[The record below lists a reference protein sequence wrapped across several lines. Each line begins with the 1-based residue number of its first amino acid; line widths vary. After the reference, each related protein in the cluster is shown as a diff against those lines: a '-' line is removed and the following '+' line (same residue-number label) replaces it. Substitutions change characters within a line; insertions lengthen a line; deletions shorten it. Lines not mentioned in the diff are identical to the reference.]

1 MRAGSEVTTG
11 PIPVGQ
17 FVNLVRNTIRHDQI
31 FQNQVITGEITQWK
45 QYPSGHTYFTLRDSD
60 GQISAVIWKGRCNID
75 PLIEEG
81 SVVVV
86 IANLDLYTKAGKIQ
100 LVVNRIEPVNKL
112 GLLEERKK
120 LLIESLRKE
129 GLLDRPRQDLPAIPK
144 HIAIITGTGSAALS
158 DMNRLIDNRWPRLRR
173 TIIGVTVQGENA
185 SNEIVRGILAAGKLS
200 LKATAARLN
209 QPPVDLIIVGRGGGA
224 PEDLWAFNLEP
235 VVRAIIASTVPV
247 ISAVGHE
254 SDLLVS
260 DLVADLRA
268 STPSNAVELCVPE
281 FDYHQM
287 LIHHLLERLDE
298 STNRLILDCR
308 HNLQFYQSRL
318 LNAPLKGIYNAN
330 QQVAELSNR
339 LANAVSSKFSN
350 ARKKI
355 QLLNNTIQLLMQKSV
370 ADETTRLAVIK
381 SALNSAHP
389 RNVLDRGYSMITNVD
404 GAVVSNSQD
413 LAKGQQV
420 ILALSDGEAKAT
432 IDEIEQKGERNE

>member
-17 FVNLVRNTIRHDQI
+17 FVNLIRNTIRHDQL

-45 QYPSGHTYFTLRDSD
+45 RYPSGHTYFTLRDSD
-60 GQISAVIWKGRCNID
+60 GQISAVIWQGRCHID
-75 PLIEEG
+75 PIIEEG

-86 IANLDLYTKAGKIQ
+86 IANLDLYAKAGKIQ

-112 GLLEERKK
+112 GLLEEQKK
-120 LLIESLRKE
+120 LLIESLRTE
-129 GLLDRPRQDLPAIPK
+129 GLLDRPRQDMPTIPK

-158 DMNRLIDNRWPRLRR
+158 DMNRLIDNRWPGLRR
-173 TIIGVTVQGENA
+173 TVIGVTVQGDNA
-185 SNEIVRGILAAGKLS
+185 ANEIVRGILAAGKLS
-200 LKATAARLN
+200 NPDTANRFN
-209 QPPVDLIIVGRGGGA
+209 QTPVDLIIVGRGGGA

-235 VVRAIIASTVPV
+235 VVRAIIASKVPV

-281 FDYHQM
+281 YDFHQM
-287 LIHHLLERLDE
+287 LIQNLFERLDE
-298 STNRLILDCR
+298 STNRLLQDCR
-308 HNLQFYQSRL
+308 HNLQFFQSRL

-339 LANAVSSKFSN
+339 LTTAVTSKFSN
-350 ARKKI
+350 AREKL
-355 QLLNNTIQLLMQKSV
+355 QLLDNTIQLAMQKTL
-370 ADETTRLAVIK
+370 ADETTRLAVLN
-381 SALNSAHP
+381 SALKSAHP
-389 RNVLDRGYSMITNVD
+389 RNVLDRGYSMITKQD
-404 GAVVSNSQD
+404 GSIVSNSQD
-413 LAKGQQV
+413 LTKGQQI
-420 ILALSDGEAKAT
+420 ILALSDGKAKAT
-432 IDEIEQKGERNE
+432 VDEIEQKGE

>member
-17 FVNLVRNTIRHDQI
+17 FVNLIRSTIRHDQL

-45 QYPSGHTYFTLRDSD
+45 RYPSGHTYFTLRDSD
-60 GQISAVIWKGRCNID
+60 GQISAVIWQGRCHID
-75 PLIEEG
+75 PIIEEG

-86 IANLDLYTKAGKIQ
+86 IANLDLYAKAGKIQ

-112 GLLEERKK
+112 GLLEEQKK
-120 LLIESLRKE
+120 LLIESLRAE
-129 GLLDRPRQDLPAIPK
+129 GLLDRPRQEMPTIPK

-158 DMNRLIDNRWPRLRR
+158 DMNRLIDNRWPGLRR
-173 TIIGVTVQGENA
+173 TVIGVTVQGDNA
-185 SNEIVRGILAAGKLS
+185 ANEIVRGILAAGKLS
-200 LKATAARLN
+200 NPDTANRFN
-209 QPPVDLIIVGRGGGA
+209 QTPVDLIIVGRGGGA

-235 VVRAIIASTVPV
+235 VVRAIIASKVPV

-281 FDYHQM
+281 YDFHQM
-287 LIHHLLERLDE
+287 LIQNLFERLDE
-298 STNRLILDCR
+298 STNRLLQDCR
-308 HNLQFYQSRL
+308 HNLQFFQSRL

-339 LANAVSSKFSN
+339 LTTAVTSKFSN
-350 ARKKI
+350 AREKL
-355 QLLNNTIQLLMQKSV
+355 QLLDNTIQLAMQKTL
-370 ADETTRLAVIK
+370 ADETTRLAVLN
-381 SALNSAHP
+381 SALKSAHP
-389 RNVLDRGYSMITNVD
+389 RNVLDRGYSMITKQD
-404 GAVVSNSQD
+404 GSIVSNSQD
-413 LAKGQQV
+413 LTKGQQI
-420 ILALSDGEAKAT
+420 ILALSDGKAKAT
-432 IDEIEQKGERNE
+432 VDEIEQKGE

>member
-17 FVNLVRNTIRHDQI
+17 FVNLIRNTIRHDQL

-45 QYPSGHTYFTLRDSD
+45 RYPSGHTYFTLRDSD
-60 GQISAVIWKGRCNID
+60 GQISAVIWQGRCHID
-75 PLIEEG
+75 PIIEEG

-112 GLLEERKK
+112 GLLEEQKK
-120 LLIESLRKE
+120 LLIESLKTE
-129 GLLDRPRQDLPAIPK
+129 GLLDRPRQDMPTIPK

-158 DMNRLIDNRWPRLRR
+158 DMNRLIDNRWPGLRR
-173 TIIGVTVQGENA
+173 TVIGVTVQGDNA
-185 SNEIVRGILAAGKLS
+185 ANEIVRGILAAGKLS
-200 LKATAARLN
+200 NPDTAYSFN

-235 VVRAIIASTVPV
+235 VVRAIIASKVPV

-281 FDYHQM
+281 YDFHQM
-287 LIHHLLERLDE
+287 LIQNLFERLDE
-298 STNRLILDCR
+298 STNRLLQDCR
-308 HNLQFYQSRL
+308 HNLQFFQSRL

-339 LANAVSSKFSN
+339 LTTAVTSKFSN
-350 ARKKI
+350 AREKL
-355 QLLNNTIQLLMQKSV
+355 QLLDNTIQLAMQKTL
-370 ADETTRLAVIK
+370 ADETTRLAVLN
-381 SALNSAHP
+381 SALKSAHP
-389 RNVLDRGYSMITNVD
+389 RNVLDRGYSMITKQD
-404 GAVVSNSQD
+404 GSIVSNSQD
-413 LAKGQQV
+413 LTKGQQI
-420 ILALSDGEAKAT
+420 ILALSDGKAKAT
-432 IDEIEQKGERNE
+432 VDEIGQKGE

>member
-17 FVNLVRNTIRHDQI
+17 FVNLVRNTLRHDQL

-45 QYPSGHTYFTLRDSD
+45 QYSSGHTYFTLRDSD

-75 PLIEEG
+75 PVIEEG

-86 IANLDLYTKAGKIQ
+86 IANLDLYAKAGKIQ

-112 GLLEERKK
+112 GLLEEQKK
-120 LLIESLRKE
+120 MLVESLRKE
-129 GLLDRPRQDLPAIPK
+129 GLLDRPRQELPAIPK

-158 DMNRLIDNRWPRLRR
+158 DMNRLIDNRWPGLRR

-185 SNEIVRGILAAGKLS
+185 ANEIVRGLLAAGKLS
-200 LKATAARLN
+200 DLATAARLN

-268 STPSNAVELCVPE
+268 STPSNAVERGVPE
-281 FDYHQM
+281 YDYHQM
-287 LIHHLLERLDE
+287 LIQHLHERLDE
-298 STNRLILDCR
+298 STNRLLQDYR
-308 HNLQFYQSRL
+308 HNLQFIQSRL

-330 QQVAELSNR
+330 QQIADLSNR
-339 LANAVSSKFSN
+339 LSNAVSSKFSN
-350 ARKKI
+350 AREKL
-355 QLLNNTIQLLMQKSV
+355 QSLNNTIQLLVRKML
-370 ADETTRLAVIK
+370 ADETTRLAVF
-381 SALNSAHP
+381 SSSLNSAHP
-389 RNVLDRGYSMITNVD
+389 KNVLDRGYSMITKQD
-404 GAVVSNSQD
+404 GTVVSNSQD
-413 LAKGQQV
+413 LVKGQQV

-432 IDEIEQKGERNE
+432 IDEIEQKGE

>member
-17 FVNLVRNTIRHDQI
+17 FVNLIRNTIRHDQL

-45 QYPSGHTYFTLRDSD
+45 RYPSGHTYFTLRDSD
-60 GQISAVIWKGRCNID
+60 GQISAVIWQGRCHID
-75 PLIEEG
+75 PIIEEG

-86 IANLDLYTKAGKIQ
+86 IANLDLYAKAGKIQ

-112 GLLEERKK
+112 GLLEEQKK
-120 LLIESLRKE
+120 LLIESLRTE
-129 GLLDRPRQDLPAIPK
+129 GLLDRPRQEMPTIPK

-158 DMNRLIDNRWPRLRR
+158 DMNRLIDNRWPGLRR
-173 TIIGVTVQGENA
+173 TVIGVTVQGDNA
-185 SNEIVRGILAAGKLS
+185 ANEIVRGILAAGKLS
-200 LKATAARLN
+200 NPDTANRFN
-209 QPPVDLIIVGRGGGA
+209 QTPVDLIIVGRGGGA

-235 VVRAIIASTVPV
+235 VVRAIIASKVPV

-281 FDYHQM
+281 YDFHQM
-287 LIHHLLERLDE
+287 LIQNLFERLDE
-298 STNRLILDCR
+298 STNRLLQDCR
-308 HNLQFYQSRL
+308 HNLQFFQSRL

-339 LANAVSSKFSN
+339 LTTAVTSKFSN
-350 ARKKI
+350 AREKL
-355 QLLNNTIQLLMQKSV
+355 QLLNNTIQLAMQKTL
-370 ADETTRLAVIK
+370 ADEATRLAVLN
-381 SALNSAHP
+381 SALKSAHP
-389 RNVLDRGYSMITNVD
+389 RNVLDRGYSMITKQD
-404 GAVVSNSQD
+404 GSIVSNSQD
-413 LAKGQQV
+413 LTKGQQI
-420 ILALSDGEAKAT
+420 ILALSDGKAKAT
-432 IDEIEQKGERNE
+432 VDEIEQKGE

>member
-17 FVNLVRNTIRHDQI
+17 FVNLIRNTIRHDQL

-45 QYPSGHTYFTLRDSD
+45 RYPSGHTYFTLRDSD
-60 GQISAVIWKGRCNID
+60 GQISAVIWQGRCHID
-75 PLIEEG
+75 PIIEEG

-112 GLLEERKK
+112 GLLEEQKK
-120 LLIESLRKE
+120 LLIESLKTE
-129 GLLDRPRQDLPAIPK
+129 GLLDRPRQEMPTIPK

-158 DMNRLIDNRWPRLRR
+158 DMNRLIDNRWPGLRR
-173 TIIGVTVQGENA
+173 TVIGVTVQGDNA
-185 SNEIVRGILAAGKLS
+185 ANEIVRGILAAGKLS
-200 LKATAARLN
+200 NPDTAYRFN

-235 VVRAIIASTVPV
+235 VVRAIIASKVPV

-281 FDYHQM
+281 YDFHQM
-287 LIHHLLERLDE
+287 LIQNLFERLDE
-298 STNRLILDCR
+298 STNRLLQDCR
-308 HNLQFYQSRL
+308 HNLQFFQSRL

-339 LANAVSSKFSN
+339 LTTAVTSKFSN
-350 ARKKI
+350 AREKL
-355 QLLNNTIQLLMQKSV
+355 QLLDNTIQLAMQKTL
-370 ADETTRLAVIK
+370 ADETTRLAVLN
-381 SALNSAHP
+381 SALKSAHP
-389 RNVLDRGYSMITNVD
+389 RNVLDRGYSMITKQD
-404 GAVVSNSQD
+404 GSIVSNSQD
-413 LAKGQQV
+413 LTKGQQI
-420 ILALSDGEAKAT
+420 ILALSDGKAKAT
-432 IDEIEQKGERNE
+432 VDEIEQKGE

>member
-17 FVNLVRNTIRHDQI
+17 FVNLIRNTIRHDQL

-45 QYPSGHTYFTLRDSD
+45 RYPSGHTYFTLRDSD
-60 GQISAVIWKGRCNID
+60 GQISAVIWQGRCHID
-75 PLIEEG
+75 PNIEEG

-86 IANLDLYTKAGKIQ
+86 IANLDLYAKAGKIQ

-112 GLLEERKK
+112 GLLEEQKK
-120 LLIESLRKE
+120 LLIESLRTE
-129 GLLDRPRQDLPAIPK
+129 GLLDRPRQEMPTIPK

-158 DMNRLIDNRWPRLRR
+158 DMNRLIDNRWPGLRR
-173 TIIGVTVQGENA
+173 TVIGVTVQGDNA
-185 SNEIVRGILAAGKLS
+185 ANEIVRAILAAGKLS
-200 LKATAARLN
+200 NPDTANRFN

-235 VVRAIIASTVPV
+235 VVRAIIASKVPV

-281 FDYHQM
+281 YDFHQM
-287 LIHHLLERLDE
+287 LIQNLFERLDE
-298 STNRLILDCR
+298 STNRLLQDCR
-308 HNLQFYQSRL
+308 HNLQFFQSRL

-339 LANAVSSKFSN
+339 LTTAVTSKFSD
-350 ARKKI
+350 AREKL
-355 QLLNNTIQLLMQKSV
+355 QLLNNTIQLAMQKTL
-370 ADETTRLAVIK
+370 ADETTRLAVLN
-381 SALNSAHP
+381 SALKSAHP
-389 RNVLDRGYSMITNVD
+389 RNVLDRGYSMITKQD
-404 GAVVSNSQD
+404 GSIVSNSQD
-413 LAKGQQV
+413 LTKGQQI
-420 ILALSDGEAKAT
+420 ILALSDGKAKAT
-432 IDEIEQKGERNE
+432 VDEIEQKGE

>member
-17 FVNLVRNTIRHDQI
+17 FVNLIRNTIRHDQL

-45 QYPSGHTYFTLRDSD
+45 RYPSGHTYFTLRDSD
-60 GQISAVIWKGRCNID
+60 GQISAVIWQGRCHID
-75 PLIEEG
+75 PIIEEG

-112 GLLEERKK
+112 GLLEEQKK
-120 LLIESLRKE
+120 LLIESLKTE
-129 GLLDRPRQDLPAIPK
+129 GLLDRPRQDMPTIPK

-158 DMNRLIDNRWPRLRR
+158 DMNRLIDNRWPGLRR
-173 TIIGVTVQGENA
+173 TVIGVTVQGDNA
-185 SNEIVRGILAAGKLS
+185 ANEIVRGILAAGKLS
-200 LKATAARLN
+200 NPDTAYSFN

-235 VVRAIIASTVPV
+235 VVRAIIASKVPV

-281 FDYHQM
+281 YDFHQM
-287 LIHHLLERLDE
+287 LIQNLFERLDE
-298 STNRLILDCR
+298 STNRLLQDCR
-308 HNLQFYQSRL
+308 HNLQFFQSRL

-339 LANAVSSKFSN
+339 LTTAVTSKFSN
-350 ARKKI
+350 AREKL
-355 QLLNNTIQLLMQKSV
+355 QLLDNTIQLAMQKTL
-370 ADETTRLAVIK
+370 ADETTRLAVLN
-381 SALNSAHP
+381 SALKSAHP
-389 RNVLDRGYSMITNVD
+389 RNVLDRGYSMITKQD
-404 GAVVSNSQD
+404 GSIVSNSQD
-413 LAKGQQV
+413 LTKGQQI
-420 ILALSDGEAKAT
+420 ILALSDGKAKAT
-432 IDEIEQKGERNE
+432 VDEIEEKGE

>member
-17 FVNLVRNTIRHDQI
+17 FVNLIRNTIRHDQL

-45 QYPSGHTYFTLRDSD
+45 RYPSGHTYFTLRDSD
-60 GQISAVIWKGRCNID
+60 GQISAVIWQGRCHID
-75 PLIEEG
+75 PIIEEG

-112 GLLEERKK
+112 GLLEEQKK
-120 LLIESLRKE
+120 LLIESLRAE
-129 GLLDRPRQDLPAIPK
+129 GLLDRPRQDMPTIPK

-158 DMNRLIDNRWPRLRR
+158 DMNRLIDNRWPGLRR
-173 TIIGVTVQGENA
+173 TVIGVTVQGDNA
-185 SNEIVRGILAAGKLS
+185 ANEIVRGILAAGKLS
-200 LKATAARLN
+200 NPDTAYSFN

-235 VVRAIIASTVPV
+235 VVRAIIASKVPV

-281 FDYHQM
+281 YDFHQM
-287 LIHHLLERLDE
+287 LIQNLFERLDE
-298 STNRLILDCR
+298 STNRLLQDCR
-308 HNLQFYQSRL
+308 HNLQFFQSRL

-339 LANAVSSKFSN
+339 LTTAVTSKFSN
-350 ARKKI
+350 AREKL
-355 QLLNNTIQLLMQKSV
+355 QLLDNTIQLAMQKTL
-370 ADETTRLAVIK
+370 ADETTRLAVLN
-381 SALNSAHP
+381 SALKSAHP
-389 RNVLDRGYSMITNVD
+389 RNVLDRGYSMITKQD
-404 GAVVSNSQD
+404 GSIVSNSQD
-413 LAKGQQV
+413 LTKGQQI
-420 ILALSDGEAKAT
+420 ILALSDGKAKAT
-432 IDEIEQKGERNE
+432 VDEIEQKGE

>member
-17 FVNLVRNTIRHDQI
+17 FVNLVRNTIRHDLL

-75 PLIEEG
+75 PVIEEG

-86 IANLDLYTKAGKIQ
+86 IANLDLYAKAGKIQ

-112 GLLEERKK
+112 GLLEEQKK
-120 LLIESLRKE
+120 LLIETLRKE
-129 GLLDRPRQDLPAIPK
+129 GLLDRTRQELPAIPK

-158 DMNRLIDNRWPRLRR
+158 DMNRLIENRWPRLRR

-185 SNEIVRGILAAGKLS
+185 PNEIVRGILAAGKLS
-200 LKATAARLN
+200 DLSTAARLN

-235 VVRAIIASTVPV
+235 VVRAIIASKVPV

-287 LIHHLLERLDE
+287 LIHHLFERLDE
-298 STNRLILDCR
+298 STNRLLQDCR
-308 HNLQFYQSRL
+308 HNLQFIQSRL
-318 LNAPLKGIYNAN
+318 LNAPLKGIYNAS
-330 QQVAELSNR
+330 QKVSDLSNR
-339 LANAVSSKFSN
+339 LTVAVTSKFAT
-350 ARKKI
+350 AREKL
-355 QLLNNTIQLLMQKSV
+355 QSLNNTIGLVMQKTI
-370 ADETTRLAVIK
+370 ADETTRLAVLE
-381 SALNSAHP
+381 SSLNSVHP
-389 RNVLDRGYSMITNVD
+389 RNVLDRGYSMITKQD
-404 GAVVSNSQD
+404 GTVVSNSQD
-413 LAKGQQV
+413 LTKGQQV

-432 IDEIEQKGERNE
+432 IDEIEQKGE

>member
-17 FVNLVRNTIRHDQI
+17 FVNLIRNTIRHDQL

-45 QYPSGHTYFTLRDSD
+45 RYPSGHTYFTLRDSD
-60 GQISAVIWKGRCNID
+60 GQISAVIWQGRCHID
-75 PLIEEG
+75 PIIEEG

-112 GLLEERKK
+112 GLLEEQKK
-120 LLIESLRKE
+120 LLIESLRTE
-129 GLLDRPRQDLPAIPK
+129 GLLDRPRQEMPTIPK

-158 DMNRLIDNRWPRLRR
+158 DMNRLIDNRWPGLRR
-173 TIIGVTVQGENA
+173 TVIGVTVQGDNA
-185 SNEIVRGILAAGKLS
+185 ANEIVRGILAAGKLS
-200 LKATAARLN
+200 NPDTAYRFN

-235 VVRAIIASTVPV
+235 VVRAIIASKVPV

-281 FDYHQM
+281 YDFHQM
-287 LIHHLLERLDE
+287 LIQNLFERLDE
-298 STNRLILDCR
+298 STNRLLQDCR
-308 HNLQFYQSRL
+308 HNLQFFQSRL

-339 LANAVSSKFSN
+339 LTTAVTSKFSN
-350 ARKKI
+350 AREKL
-355 QLLNNTIQLLMQKSV
+355 QLLDNTIQLAMQKTL
-370 ADETTRLAVIK
+370 ADETTRLAVLN
-381 SALNSAHP
+381 SALKSAHP
-389 RNVLDRGYSMITNVD
+389 RNVLDRGYSMITKQD
-404 GAVVSNSQD
+404 GSIVSNSQD
-413 LAKGQQV
+413 LTKGQQI
-420 ILALSDGEAKAT
+420 ILALSDGKAKAT
-432 IDEIEQKGERNE
+432 VDEIEQKGE

>member
-17 FVNLVRNTIRHDQI
+17 FVNLIRNTIRHDQL

-45 QYPSGHTYFTLRDSD
+45 RYPSGHTYFTLRDSD
-60 GQISAVIWKGRCNID
+60 GQISAVIWQGRCHID
-75 PLIEEG
+75 PIIEEG

-86 IANLDLYTKAGKIQ
+86 IANLDLYAKAGKIQ

-112 GLLEERKK
+112 GLLEEQKK
-120 LLIESLRKE
+120 LLIESLRTE
-129 GLLDRPRQDLPAIPK
+129 GLLDRPRQEMPTIPK

-158 DMNRLIDNRWPRLRR
+158 DMNRLIDNRWPGLRR
-173 TIIGVTVQGENA
+173 TVIGVTVQGDNA
-185 SNEIVRGILAAGKLS
+185 ANEIVRAILAAGKLS
-200 LKATAARLN
+200 NPDTANRFN

-235 VVRAIIASTVPV
+235 VVRAIIASKVPV

-281 FDYHQM
+281 YDFHQM
-287 LIHHLLERLDE
+287 LIQNLFERLDE
-298 STNRLILDCR
+298 STNRLLQDCR
-308 HNLQFYQSRL
+308 HNLQFFQSRL

-339 LANAVSSKFSN
+339 LTTAVTSKFSD
-350 ARKKI
+350 AREKL
-355 QLLNNTIQLLMQKSV
+355 QLLDNTIQLAMQKTL
-370 ADETTRLAVIK
+370 ADETTRLAVLN
-381 SALNSAHP
+381 SALKSAHP
-389 RNVLDRGYSMITNVD
+389 RNVLDRGYSMITKQD
-404 GAVVSNSQD
+404 GSIVSNSQD
-413 LAKGQQV
+413 LTKGQQI
-420 ILALSDGEAKAT
+420 ILALSDGKAKAT
-432 IDEIEQKGERNE
+432 VDEIEQKGE

>member
-17 FVNLVRNTIRHDQI
+17 FVNLIRNTIRHDQL

-45 QYPSGHTYFTLRDSD
+45 RYPSGHTYFTLRDSE
-60 GQISAVIWKGRCNID
+60 GQISAVIWQGRCHID
-75 PLIEEG
+75 PIIEEG

-86 IANLDLYTKAGKIQ
+86 IANLDLYAKAGKIQ

-112 GLLEERKK
+112 GLLEEQKK
-120 LLIESLRKE
+120 LLIESLRAE
-129 GLLDRPRQDLPAIPK
+129 GLLDRPRQEMPTIPK

-158 DMNRLIDNRWPRLRR
+158 DMNRLIDNRWPGLRR
-173 TIIGVTVQGENA
+173 TVIGVTVQGDNA
-185 SNEIVRGILAAGKLS
+185 ANEIVRGILAAGKLS
-200 LKATAARLN
+200 NPDTANRFN
-209 QPPVDLIIVGRGGGA
+209 QTPVDLIIVGRGGGA

-235 VVRAIIASTVPV
+235 VVRAIIASKVPV

-281 FDYHQM
+281 YDFHQM
-287 LIHHLLERLDE
+287 LIQNLFERLDE
-298 STNRLILDCR
+298 STNRLLQDCR
-308 HNLQFYQSRL
+308 HNLQFFQSRL

-339 LANAVSSKFSN
+339 LTTAVTSKFSN
-350 ARKKI
+350 AREKL
-355 QLLNNTIQLLMQKSV
+355 QLLDNTIQLAMQKTL
-370 ADETTRLAVIK
+370 ADETTRLAVLN
-381 SALNSAHP
+381 SALKSAHP
-389 RNVLDRGYSMITNVD
+389 RNVLDRGYSMITKQD
-404 GAVVSNSQD
+404 GSIVSNSQD
-413 LAKGQQV
+413 LTKGQQI
-420 ILALSDGEAKAT
+420 ILALSDGKAKAT
-432 IDEIEQKGERNE
+432 VDEIEQKGE

>member
-17 FVNLVRNTIRHDQI
+17 FVNLIRNTIRHDQL

-45 QYPSGHTYFTLRDSD
+45 RYPSGHTYFTLRDSD
-60 GQISAVIWKGRCNID
+60 GQISAVIWQGRCHID
-75 PLIEEG
+75 PIIEEG

-112 GLLEERKK
+112 GLLEEQKK
-120 LLIESLRKE
+120 LLIESLRTE
-129 GLLDRPRQDLPAIPK
+129 GLLDRPRQEMPTIPK

-158 DMNRLIDNRWPRLRR
+158 DMNRLIDNRWPGLRR
-173 TIIGVTVQGENA
+173 TVIGVTVQGDNA
-185 SNEIVRGILAAGKLS
+185 ANEIVRGILAAGKLS
-200 LKATAARLN
+200 NPDTANRFN
-209 QPPVDLIIVGRGGGA
+209 QTPVDLIIVGRGGGA

-235 VVRAIIASTVPV
+235 VVRAIIASKVPV

-281 FDYHQM
+281 YDFHQM
-287 LIHHLLERLDE
+287 LIQNLFERLDE
-298 STNRLILDCR
+298 STNRLLQDCR
-308 HNLQFYQSRL
+308 HNLQFFQSRL

-339 LANAVSSKFSN
+339 LTTAVTSKFSN
-350 ARKKI
+350 AREKL
-355 QLLNNTIQLLMQKSV
+355 QLLDNTIQLAMQKTL
-370 ADETTRLAVIK
+370 ADETTRLAVLN
-381 SALNSAHP
+381 SALKSAHP
-389 RNVLDRGYSMITNVD
+389 RNVLDRGYSMITKQD
-404 GAVVSNSQD
+404 GSIVSNSQD
-413 LAKGQQV
+413 LTKGQQI
-420 ILALSDGEAKAT
+420 ILALSDGKAKAT
-432 IDEIEQKGERNE
+432 VDEIEQKGE

>member
-17 FVNLVRNTIRHDQI
+17 FVNLIRNTIRHDQL

-45 QYPSGHTYFTLRDSD
+45 RYPSGHTYFTLRDSD
-60 GQISAVIWKGRCNID
+60 GQISAVIWQGRCHID
-75 PLIEEG
+75 PIIEEG

-86 IANLDLYTKAGKIQ
+86 IANLDLYAKAGKIQ

-112 GLLEERKK
+112 GLLEEQKK
-120 LLIESLRKE
+120 LLIESLRTE
-129 GLLDRPRQDLPAIPK
+129 GLLDRPRQEMPTIPK

-158 DMNRLIDNRWPRLRR
+158 DMNRLIDNRWPGLRR
-173 TIIGVTVQGENA
+173 TVIGVTVQGDNA
-185 SNEIVRGILAAGKLS
+185 ANEIVRGILAAGKLS
-200 LKATAARLN
+200 NPDTANRFN
-209 QPPVDLIIVGRGGGA
+209 QTPVDLIIVGRGGGA

-235 VVRAIIASTVPV
+235 VVRAIIASKVPV

-281 FDYHQM
+281 YDFHQM
-287 LIHHLLERLDE
+287 LIQNLFERLDE
-298 STNRLILDCR
+298 STNRLLQDCR
-308 HNLQFYQSRL
+308 HNLQFFQSRL

-339 LANAVSSKFSN
+339 LTTAVTSKFSN
-350 ARKKI
+350 AREKL
-355 QLLNNTIQLLMQKSV
+355 QLLDNTIQLAMQKTL
-370 ADETTRLAVIK
+370 ADETTRLAVLN
-381 SALNSAHP
+381 SALKSAHP
-389 RNVLDRGYSMITNVD
+389 RNVLDRGYSMITKQD
-404 GAVVSNSQD
+404 GSIVSNSQD
-413 LAKGQQV
+413 LTKGQQI
-420 ILALSDGEAKAT
+420 ILALSDGKAKAT
-432 IDEIEQKGERNE
+432 VDEIEQNGE